1 MPDQFTFHGQ
11 TTFIDKPSNTVIQ
24 NFQNSYISGDGS
36 DRDKVNAEL
45 ASLVRLILDSR
56 DMPDPTKEESVE
68 ALHAIAEQ
76 VKEQKANKLTVKGT
90 LEVIKDIVSKTADI
104 ATPALAIITTVF
116 KLLGWSS

>member
-36 DRDKVNAEL
+36 DGDKVNAEL
-45 ASLVRLILDSR
+45 AKLVRLILDSR
-56 DMPDPTKEESVE
+56 DMPDTTKEESVE

-76 VKEQKANKLTVKGT
+76 VKEQKARKLTVKGT
-90 LEVIKDIVSKTADI
+90 LEAIKAVYVSFCCI
-104 ATPALAIITTVF
+104 PITPF
-116 KLLGWSS
+116 K